1 MWDTDDEIDYAVI
14 AEYHEY
20 KRQAAVAAADGGGGA
35 AGLLAQ
41 IIRGLGKLIHRNLIT
56 GYEFSWS
63 WPWWVDDSSWPAE
76 EEADRRYNA
85 AQRPRSAHVT
95 AEQLPLP
102 VVILR

>member
-1 MWDTDDEIDYAVI
+1 MWDTDDDFEFANYL
-14 AEYHEY
+14 EYN
-20 KRQAAVAAADGGGGA
+20 RQAAVAAADGGGGA